1 MSGTDR
7 ITGSRDRSSHADEYS
22 VSALGLTTSAKLAS
36 GNVRLWLKVLAGVRS
51 AISSRVTSISTI
63 G

>member
-1 MSGTDR
+1 M
-7 ITGSRDRSSHADEYS
+7 TGSLDRSSQADEYS
-22 VSALGLTTSAKLAS
+22 VSALGLTTSVKLAS
-36 GNVRLWLKVLAGVRS
+36 GKVRLWLKVLTGVRS